1 MLFFKWFLLSYS
13 ILGLFW
19 FCLVVLHQSWQRPF
33 SRRAVNPEP
42 ISFLDSDS
50 DYVPTLPGSEVF
62 GTRYYRHARHPSP
75 EGLAEVCPWS
85 IYSSVNIVLVGVDFC
100 LFFTYHTLSWAL
112 LFELRQLAQVNFDSL
127 GYLYNLLLV
136 LFWQLDCTAL
146 IISVLLEGIYWQ
158 KKKKKKKYFSGV
170 IVNHLFVSRISPE
183 DAEHKFEV
191 VLFHSCQHLPS
202 HGKLFT
208 CDLFWNIL
216 FAETVK
222 EQLSSWLLL

>member
-100 LFFTYHTLSWAL
+100 LFFTYHTLSREPYFLSWDNWH
-112 LFELRQLAQVNFDSL
+112 R
-127 GYLYNLLLV
+127 
-136 LFWQLDCTAL
+136 L
-146 IISVLLEGIYWQ
+146 ILIVWDIFIIC
-158 KKKKKKKYFSGV
+158 YF
-170 IVNHLFVSRISPE
+170 N
-183 DAEHKFEV
+183 
-191 VLFHSCQHLPS
+191 
-202 HGKLFT
+202 
-208 CDLFWNIL
+208 
-216 FAETVK
+216 
-222 EQLSSWLLL
+222 